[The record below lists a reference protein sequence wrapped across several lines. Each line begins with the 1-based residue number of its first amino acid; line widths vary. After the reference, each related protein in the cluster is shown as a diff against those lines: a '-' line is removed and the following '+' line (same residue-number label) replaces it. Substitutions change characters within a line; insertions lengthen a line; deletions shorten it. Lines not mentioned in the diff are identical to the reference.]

1 MLMVILKSSIPVV
14 TVGLPRFS
22 ALCEWKCYLQ
32 METER
37 TCVYFCVVLH
47 PLVPPKRHSP
57 TSNPV
62 VGKSY
67 LNSCVF
73 SSHALSAII
82 DIVLCFFLAITL
94 FVTWSWKTWCRM
106 YHICNEKCHST
117 TFLIKTAAELI
128 LEIIM
133 SWASKPTQRQPTTEK
148 TRFCWYRFYTYEMYN
163 SGEQLLFVLIQT
175 R

>member
-82 DIVLCFFLAITL
+82 DIVLCFFLANSFCHMVMENMMSYIPYL
-94 FVTWSWKTWCRM
+94 QWKCPF
-106 YHICNEKCHST
+106 T
-117 TFLIKTAAELI
+117 TMSFLVKTAAEL
-128 LEIIM
+128 
-133 SWASKPTQRQPTTEK
+133 
-148 TRFCWYRFYTYEMYN
+148 N
-163 SGEQLLFVLIQT
+163 
-175 R
+175 

>member
-1 MLMVILKSSIPVV
+1 MLMVILKSSIPVI

-32 METER
+32 MERER
-37 TCVYFCVVLH
+37 TCVYFCVVPH
-47 PLVPPKRHSP
+47 PLVPPKRHGP

-73 SSHALSAII
+73 LSRT
-82 DIVLCFFLAITL
+82 VSYYWYSFYVFSWLTL
-94 FVTWSWKTWCRM
+94 FVTCSWKTWCVV
-106 YHICNEKCHST
+106 YHICNEKCPST
-117 TFLIKTAAELI
+117 VTSSLIKTALNN
-128 LEIIM
+128 
-133 SWASKPTQRQPTTEK
+133 SPVKKKKTTHSQPAD
-148 TRFCWYRFYTYEMYN
+148 RSCWFCQYRFYTNVMHN
-163 SGEQLLFVLIQT
+163 SGEQILLALIQT

>member
-1 MLMVILKSSIPVV
+1 MLMVILKNSIPVV

-67 LNSCVF
+67 LNSCIF
-73 SSHALSAII
+73 SSHTLSAII
-82 DIVLCFFLAITL
+82 DIVLWFFLANSFCHMVMENTMSIIPYL
-94 FVTWSWKTWCRM
+94 QWEVCLYYYEFLDKDSSRIKSRNNDVLGSKT
-106 YHICNEKCHST
+106 NTE
-117 TFLIKTAAELI
+117 AANNRKSLI
-128 LEIIM
+128 LLK
-133 SWASKPTQRQPTTEK
+133 W
-148 TRFCWYRFYTYEMYN
+148 
-163 SGEQLLFVLIQT
+163 VLHLWSV
-175 R
+175 

>member
-32 METER
+32 MEKER
-37 TCVYFCVVLH
+37 TCVYFCVVPH
-47 PLVPPKRHSP
+47 PLVPPKRHGP

-82 DIVLCFFLAITL
+82 DTVFMFFSWLTL
-94 FVTWSWKTWCRM
+94 SVTCSWKTWCLV
-106 YHICNEKCHST
+106 YHICNEKCPST
-117 TFLIKTAAELI
+117 VTNSLIKTAAESN
-128 LEIIM
+128 LERIM
-133 SWASKPTQRQPTTEK
+133 PRAAKPTHNQLTTDK
-148 TRFCWYRFYTYEMYN
+148 FL
-163 SGEQLLFVLIQT
+163 SLPIQVLHLCDA
-175 R
+175 

>member
-1 MLMVILKSSIPVV
+1 MLMVILKSSIPIV

-47 PLVPPKRHSP
+47 PLVSPKRHSP

-73 SSHALSAII
+73 SSHALSTII
-82 DIVLCFFLAITL
+82 DIVLRFFLANSFCHMVMENMMSYITYL
-94 FVTWSWKTWCRM
+94 QWKVSL
-106 YHICNEKCHST
+106 YYYE
-117 TFLIKTAAELI
+117 FLKTAAELN
-128 LEIIM
+128 L
-133 SWASKPTQRQPTTEK
+133 
-148 TRFCWYRFYTYEMYN
+148 
-163 SGEQLLFVLIQT
+163 
-175 R
+175 